1 MFTFLLAIT
10 GVNVFCVS
18 RFFVVVLRL
27 VRDLQT
33 YHKLCRKFAWML
45 IDTEYYLLSEKRTD
59 DVSLVQTRC
68 HDIRK
73 PSIYASSYRNCAWVC
88 EANVK
93 PAQSSYRW
101 LGCQKMTCNYWLCT
115 LATWRCPFHHAQ
127 HVVDATK
134 DNLASTGCQVI
145 VTS

>member
-45 IDTEYYLLSEKRTD
+45 IDTEYYLLSEKRAD
-59 DVSLVQTRC
+59 HLSLAQTR
-68 HDIRK
+68 
-73 PSIYASSYRNCAWVC
+73 
-88 EANVK
+88 
-93 PAQSSYRW
+93 
-101 LGCQKMTCNYWLCT
+101 
-115 LATWRCPFHHAQ
+115 
-127 HVVDATK
+127 
-134 DNLASTGCQVI
+134 
-145 VTS
+145 